1 MNDYESIPTGYD
13 FHWSSCVIEHLGGIS
28 KGLDFLIN
36 SAKKLNPGGI
46 AVHTS
51 EFNLS
56 SGIETADNPGT
67 CIFRKSDFEQLA
79 EKANHHGLNLEP
91 MVYDPGSHF
100 LDYFVDT
107 PPYSDVHL
115 RLILEKYVSTS
126 IGVVI
131 RKY

>member
-1 MNDYESIPTGYD
+1 MNHYESIPSGYD

-28 KGLDFLIN
+28 KGLNFLIN
-36 SAKKLNPGGI
+36 SSKKLNIGGVAI
-46 AVHTS
+46 HTT

-56 SGIETADNPGT
+56 SSIDTADNPGT
-67 CIFRKSDFEQLA
+67 CIFRRLDFEKL
-79 EKANHHGLNLEP
+79 EKMASQNGLHLEP
-91 MVYDPGSHF
+91 IIYDPGSHF

-115 RLILEKYVSTS
+115 RLILEKYVATS

-131 RKY
+131 TKP